1 MTEADLLIIGGGPA
15 GVTAAIYAARKSL
28 DFLMISRDI
37 GGQAAWSAGV
47 ENYTGCQVVSGAEL
61 TAQFEAH
68 LKKFDIRLRQ
78 PETALSLAR
87 EAGRFVVRGEKDTY
101 RALAVIAA
109 TGKRSRELGVPG
121 EKEFLNRGLTYCAV
135 CDGPLFAA
143 KDVAIIGGGNSA
155 LDAALQMSRI
165 ASKVYVVDSAS
176 VFTADNIL
184 QDRLRDPGNVEVLHN
199 TSVSAVHG
207 GRFVEGIRVSRGG
220 EEIDLSVQGVFVEI
234 GLVPNSEFAVIAG
247 RNGKGEIRVNCAN
260 ETDVPG
266 LFAAGDVTDVPEKQ
280 IIIAAGDGAKAALSA
295 AKYLTAL

>member
-15 GVTAAIYAARKSL
+15 GVTAAIYAARKGL

-37 GGQAAWSAGV
+37 GGQAAWSAGI
-47 ENYTGCQVVSGAEL
+47 ENYTGCQVVSGTEL

-68 LKKFDIRLRQ
+68 LKKFNIRLRQ

-87 EAGRFVVRGEKDTY
+87 EDGRFVVRGEKDTY

-165 ASKVYVVDSAS
+165 ASKVYVVDSAP

-184 QDRLRDPGNVEVLHN
+184 QDRLRGPGNMEVLHN
-199 TSVSAVHG
+199 TSVSVIHG

-220 EEIDLSVQGVFVEI
+220 EEIDLPVQGVFVEI
-234 GLVPNSEFAVIAG
+234 GLVPNSDFAVIAG

-260 ETDVPG
+260 ETDIPG

>member
-15 GVTAAIYAARKSL
+15 GVTAAIYAARKGL

-37 GGQAAWSAGV
+37 GGQAAWSAGI
-47 ENYTGCQVVSGAEL
+47 ENYTGCQVVSGTEL

-68 LKKFDIRLRQ
+68 LKKFNIRLRQ

-87 EAGRFVVRGEKDTY
+87 EDGRFVVRGEKDTY

-165 ASKVYVVDSAS
+165 ASKVYVVDSAP

-184 QDRLRDPGNVEVLHN
+184 QDRLSGPGNMEVLHN
-199 TSVSAVHG
+199 TSVSVIHG

-220 EEIDLSVQGVFVEI
+220 EEIDLPVQGVFVEI
-234 GLVPNSEFAVIAG
+234 GLVPNSDFAVIAG

-260 ETDVPG
+260 ETDIPG